1 MDFYFTLYQIKLK
14 YWGLCRD
21 FYKGNCRHIQKDNSK
36 DNCKEA
42 RDGDLKKNSK
52 AAIID
57 AAIFLFN
64 TKGFHGTSIRD
75 IASRAKVNPAN
86 ISYYFQNKNGLLEN
100 CFTFFFENYLDELE
114 KGFSLL
120 DYGAEIC
127 LNAMVDNVI
136 RYQSENT
143 QLTRFILREMTI
155 DSQVVREI
163 MSTYHMKER
172 FYFLKV
178 LEHGREIG
186 EFKNISTQFCIL
198 QLKALLS
205 MPFLNT
211 HYVTEVL
218 HILPHERYFA
228 DKYSTEISD
237 WIKGTICS
245 EQQQDKLLIRI

>member
-1 MDFYFTLYQIKLK
+1 LYQITLK
-14 YWGLCRD
+14 HWRLCRA
-21 FYKGNCRHIQKDNSK
+21 FYKGNCQHFQKDNSK
-36 DNCKEA
+36 DNRQEA
-42 RDGDLKKNSK
+42 RGGNLKKNSK
-52 AAIID
+52 AAIIE

-64 TKGFHGTSIRD
+64 TKGFNGTSIRD
-75 IASRAKVNPAN
+75 IAAKAEVNPAN

-114 KGFSLL
+114 KGFSLM

-127 LNAMVDNVI
+127 LNAMVHNVVT
-136 RYQSENT
+136 YQSENT

-163 MSTYHMKER
+163 MSTYHVKER
-172 FYFLKV
+172 FYYKKV
-178 LEHGREIG
+178 LEHGMETG

-228 DKYSTEISD
+228 DKYSKEISA

-245 EQQQDKLLIRI
+245 EQQQQDKILIRI

>member
-1 MDFYFTLYQIKLK
+1 M
-14 YWGLCRD
+14 R
-21 FYKGNCRHIQKDNSK
+21 
-36 DNCKEA
+36 
-42 RDGDLKKNSK
+42 KNSK

-64 TKGFHGTSIRD
+64 TKGFNGTSIRD
-75 IASRAKVNPAN
+75 IAAKADVNAAN

-100 CFTFFFENYLDELE
+100 CFTFFFESYLDELE

-120 DYGAEIC
+120 ECGAEIC
-127 LNAMVDNVI
+127 MKAMVDNVL
-136 RYQSENT
+136 RYQCENT

-163 MSTYHMKER
+163 MSTYHVKER
-172 FYFLKV
+172 YLFKKV
-178 LEHGREIG
+178 LEYGMETG
-186 EFKNISTQFCIL
+186 EFKKLSIQFSIL
-198 QLKALLS
+198 QLKGLLS

-228 DKYSTEISD
+228 EKYSNEISQ
-237 WIKGTICS
+237 WIKGTLCID
-245 EQQQDKLLIRI
+245 QQQQEKMLIKI